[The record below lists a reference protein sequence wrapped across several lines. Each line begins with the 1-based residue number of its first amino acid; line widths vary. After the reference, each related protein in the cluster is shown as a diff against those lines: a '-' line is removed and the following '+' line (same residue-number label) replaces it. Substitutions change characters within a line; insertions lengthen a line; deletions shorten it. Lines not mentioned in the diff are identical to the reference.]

1 MPRPLLFQAPH
12 EPIADPQT
20 GLISRAWYMW
30 LMQFIQ
36 EFTTAGD
43 VFGPRL
49 STDNA
54 IARWDGTTGTII
66 QNSNTTLSDAGLFAF
81 ADGVRQTFN
90 PDATNAGVNV
100 GAQAGDPS
108 SLVNGD
114 VWYNSTTNQL
124 KARINGVTVV
134 ISASTTGADYVV
146 MSDGANPPSPMDDGA
161 GNFLYISYTP

>member
-1 MPRPLLFQAPH
+1 MPRPLLFQAPQ
-12 EPIADPQT
+12 EPIADPKT
-20 GLISRAWYMW
+20 GLITRAWYMW
-30 LMQFIQ
+30 LMQLIQ

-43 VFGPRL
+43 VFGPGL

-90 PDATNAGVNV
+90 PNATNAGINV

-108 SLVNGD
+108 SLVNAD
-114 VWYNSTTNQL
+114 LWYNSSTNKL
-124 KARINGVTVV
+124 MARINGVSVDIGT
-134 ISASTTGADYVV
+134 SLDYVV
-146 MSDGANPPSPMDDGA
+146 MSDGANPPSPMHDGN
-161 GNFLYISYTP
+161 GNFIYVTYSP